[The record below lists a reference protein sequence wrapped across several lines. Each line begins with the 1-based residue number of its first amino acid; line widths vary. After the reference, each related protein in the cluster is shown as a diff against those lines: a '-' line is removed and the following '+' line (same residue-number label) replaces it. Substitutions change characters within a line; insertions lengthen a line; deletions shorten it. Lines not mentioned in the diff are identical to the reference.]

1 MFCLSTKEK
10 EKKFTWKQMMVNDLY
25 ESRKN
30 IRHLVLN
37 ARDLPSHLAFD
48 LTFAPKVV

>member
-10 EKKFTWKQMMVNDLY
+10 EEKFAWKQMKVNDLY
-25 ESRKN
+25 EKH

-37 ARDLPSHLAFD
+37 ARDLPEARCPARRMLVNARE
-48 LTFAPKVV
+48 